1 MNGLSRT
8 LMTLTGLVLATGVS
22 ASALFDD
29 EAANLWMVGADGRVT
44 SYSYGQWIEDYQSLT
59 ETPSL
64 NGQFQALVNSLNNSS
79 TPMTDPQPGVSV
91 ISLDAADRTIGDS
104 DGPNRLRVIPADGA
118 FTGTIPV
125 RLQVEPSQLD
135 SGDRFLRWRLGTNAW
150 NERTLTTND
159 RDGIT
164 GGYVEQ
170 RLFLVRDGDYDLEVE
185 LRETS
190 FSGPIIENA
199 TRTYSLATDH
209 DDGERRDSDGDG
221 IPDLVEAELGLDPLD
236 ETDWTTESHIEGW
249 SVLDLWLRC
258 DQSDLSACAEPVD
271 TDKDGWTDK
280 DETWRGTNPSD
291 KTNFSL
297 QDPPPAD
304 SEALRQERQRYKEYP
319 AARRLYEI
327 EYTLGDT
334 AMGLTPDRLSTA
346 TLFGDA
352 AWRLEDLLTQ
362 EDLDRAG
369 LTATDVETTRLRSEA
384 EQRRAAGQ
392 WPQMR
397 LPAGDAAL
405 IRAGI
410 ATTVNEQTAR
420 DIDLLYLATRQDL
433 NPATFDPALAG
444 DWQTVA
450 DWKAA
455 YTQWLQDELVQPVTP
470 TFTEAETLRLLVLE
484 QLLAQEGQLAD
495 GQPLQRLGQP
505 ASLSWIREFNTDL
518 DARYADRSIQDV
530 IDALQTA
537 LAPDGDLATDAS
549 QMQTWLNAVP
559 GGRDSSAWLR
569 AKLEFNQAGNDIG
582 CFISDDDWAMLNEE
596 GNEDLLQ
603 QFQDECPT
611 HHTGEDLATWQEESQ
626 NLRYRLRLMLLGD
639 PFANDPFTKIANDAS
654 LLDANADSDGD
665 TLSNVEEIAV
675 RAFRWHTLP
684 WSTDSDADTQADN
697 TDLCPLDPRNA
708 CTGTPSDNA
717 VYVGSDLTTAKP
729 HPDGQGQVLLSLELD
744 RPAERPIKI
753 TYQVLATSNDNAVA
767 GEDFVANSGEVWIQ
781 PGQTAEL
788 IPVTLLGGGSGDQFR
803 LEVQSVE
810 GAALDGPNH
819 TLIGLTPYAASAP
832 EAIVVASNLSV
843 VETQT
848 RDLDASPSFDP
859 EGGSLSFD
867 WQQTSGPAA
876 TLNAGAQPAF
886 QTLTAPNLV
895 ANDTVTVDVTVTNS
909 QALSDT
915 AQIQV
920 LVLADDDTPTL
931 LGTPT
936 YSLQRGD
943 VLSIPHSE
951 LLDDVSDP
959 ENQSLTLDAVSGQPD
974 GAMAMLTATDLVI
987 DTRIITVEAMGT
999 QTVANNSLVPWMAEG
1014 FAFFTQSDATNEDRL
1029 WGWRPDSGT
1038 QLLHTAA
1045 TDADLRKLSYDSAT
1059 QTLVFAEQST
1069 TEHKVHW
1076 FEADNTLTTATLATD
1091 YSSTYARHTNP
1102 FNGDLFVCHPT
1113 DNMWLAIDRA
1123 TGTPTSLD
1131 AGCDTFADYMINTTD
1146 RVCLEGTSDL
1156 MCTAPESTTS
1166 TVIPAFSLTGYTL
1179 ESVKALGDQVI
1190 FMVENTGTSETELWR
1205 LDPATG
1211 AQQLRTWSG
1220 TGLGY
1225 ALNTEGTQLVA
1236 GIGDGTGLEV
1246 LTWDPTGGLNVWGS
1260 GFYSTSGETYTWLDP
1275 IVEHG
1280 GVYYWSVKTGTDTW
1294 DIVALDEATTSLDPV
1309 LNLDRTTSPVADAS
1323 GFRLDDSPRGLILG
1337 TSYGDGQCQWQRLA
1351 SDGDLAAAHVTDA
1364 SCGDRIANDNRE
1376 AHREPAYSDSRYV
1389 VVRDVDFTGTTQAIV
1404 DVSDPGGNTL
1414 ALPIELTIT
1423 EAQ

>member
-1 MNGLSRT
+1 MNGLSRS
-8 LMTLTGLVLATGVS
+8 LSTLTGLFLAAGIS

-29 EAANLWMVGADGRVT
+29 EAANLWMVDTDSGRVT

-64 NGQFQALVNSLNNSS
+64 GGQFQALVNSLNNSS

-91 ISLDAADRTIGDS
+91 ISLDAADQTIGES

-118 FTGTIPV
+118 FTDTIGV
-125 RLQVEPSQLD
+125 RLQVEPDQLD

-150 NERTLTTND
+150 NERTLTTDD

-170 RLFLVRDGDYDLEVE
+170 RLFLVRDGQYDLEVE
-185 LRETS
+185 LRKTS
-190 FSGPIIENA
+190 FSGPIIEGA
-199 TRTYSLATDH
+199 TRTYSLVTDH
-209 DDGERRDSDGDG
+209 EDGEQRDSDGDG

-258 DQSDLSACAEPVD
+258 DQSDLASCSEPVD
-271 TDKDGWTDK
+271 TDQDGWTDK

-304 SEALRQERQRYKEYP
+304 SEALRQERQRYKEFP

-362 EDLDRAG
+362 DDLDRAG
-369 LTATDVETTRLRSEA
+369 LSTIDVESTLLLSEA
-384 EQRRAAGQ
+384 EQRRQAGQ
-392 WPQMR
+392 WPLMR

-405 IRAGI
+405 IRASV
-410 ATTVNEQTAR
+410 ASTVNEQTAR
-420 DIDLLYLATRQDL
+420 DIDLLYLATQPDL
-433 NPATFDPALAG
+433 NPASFDPALAG
-444 DWQTVA
+444 NWQTVA

-455 YTQWLQDELVQPVTP
+455 YLQWLQDELVQPVTP
-470 TFTEAETLRLLVLE
+470 EFTESETLTLLVLE
-484 QLLAQEGQLAD
+484 QLLAEEGQLAD
-495 GQPLQRLGQP
+495 GQPLQRLGQA
-505 ASLSWIREFNTDL
+505 ASLSWVRDFNNDL
-518 DARYADRSIQDV
+518 DSRYAGHSVHTV
-530 IDALQTA
+530 IGALQSA
-537 LAPDGDLATDAS
+537 LVADGELATEAS
-549 QMQTWLNAVP
+549 QIQTWLNKIP
-559 GGRDSSAWLR
+559 GGRDSSAWLQ
-569 AKLEFNQAGNDIG
+569 AKLEFNQAGTDIG
-582 CFISDDDWAMLNEE
+582 CFISDDDWAMLNEA

-611 HHTGEDLATWQEESQ
+611 HHTGSELATWQEQSQ
-626 NLRYRLRLMLLGD
+626 NLRYRLRLMLLGY
-639 PFANDPFTKIANDAS
+639 ALTEVGNDAT
-654 LLDANADSDGD
+654 LLEANTDSDGD

-684 WSTDSDADTQADN
+684 WSTDSDADTLADN

-729 HPDGQGQVLLSLELD
+729 HPDDQGQVLLSLELD

-753 TYQVLATSNDNAVA
+753 TYQVLATSDDNAVA
-767 GEDFVANSGEVWIQ
+767 GEDFIADSGEVWIQ
-781 PGQTAEL
+781 PGQTAVL
-788 IPVTLLGGGSGDQFR
+788 VLVTVLGGGSGDQFR

-810 GAALDGPNH
+810 GAALDGPDH
-819 TLIGLTPYAASAP
+819 TLIGLSPYQASAP

-843 VETQT
+843 VETQSRT
-848 RDLDASPSFDP
+848 LDASPSFDP
-859 EGGSLSFD
+859 QGGSLSFD
-867 WQQTSGPAA
+867 WLQTSGPAA
-876 TLNAGAQPAF
+876 TLSAGAGPAF

-895 ANDTVTVDVTVTNS
+895 ANDTVTVDVTVTND

-920 LVLADDDTPTL
+920 LVLADDDTPVL

-943 VLSIPHSE
+943 VLSIPHSD

-959 ENQSLTLDAVSGQPD
+959 ENQSLTLDTVSGQPE
-974 GAMAMLTATDLVI
+974 GAMATLTATDLVI
-987 DTRIITVEAMGT
+987 DTRIITVEAMGS
-999 QTVANNSLVPWMAEG
+999 QTVANGTLVPWMTEG
-1014 FAFFTQSDATNEDRL
+1014 FAFITESDATNEDRL
-1029 WGWRPDSGT
+1029 WGWRPDIGPA
-1038 QLLHTAA
+1038 LLHTAA
-1045 TDADLRKLSYDSAT
+1045 TDASLSKLSYDSAT

-1069 TEHKVHW
+1069 TAHELHW
-1076 FEADNTLTTATLATD
+1076 YESDNTLTTATLATD
-1091 YSSTYARHTNP
+1091 FSSTYARHTNP
-1102 FNGDLFVCHPT
+1102 FNGDLYMCHPT
-1113 DNMWLAIDRA
+1113 DNLWLAIDRA
-1123 TGTPTSLD
+1123 TQTLTGQDT
-1131 AGCDTFADYMINTTD
+1131 GCDSFADHMINTTD
-1146 RVCLEGTSDL
+1146 RVCLESSTDI
-1156 MCTAPESTTS
+1156 MCTAPGSSTS
-1166 TVIPAFSLTGYTL
+1166 TLAPAFNLTGYTL
-1179 ESVKALGDQVI
+1179 ESMQALGDQVI
-1190 FMVENTGTSETELWR
+1190 IMLENTGTSETELWR

-1211 AQQLRTWSG
+1211 SELLRSWTG
-1220 TGLGY
+1220 TGLGHT
-1225 ALNTEGTQLVA
+1225 LNTDGDQLVA

-1246 LTWDPTGGLNVWGS
+1246 LTWDPTSGLNVWGS
-1260 GFYSTSGETYTWLDP
+1260 NFYSTTGESYTWLDP
-1275 IVEHG
+1275 IVEHS
-1280 GVYYWSVKTGTDTW
+1280 GVYYWPVKTGTDTW
-1294 DIVALDEATTSLDPV
+1294 DIVALDEATSSLDPI
-1309 LNLDRTTSPVADAS
+1309 LNLDRTTSPVPDAA
-1323 GFRLDDSPRGLILG
+1323 GFRLDDSPGGLILG

-1351 SDGDLAAAHVTDA
+1351 TDGDLAAAHVTDA
-1364 SCGDRIANDNRE
+1364 ACNDRIANDVRE
-1376 AHREPAYSDSRYV
+1376 AHRAPAYSDSRYV
-1389 VVRDVDFTGTTQAIV
+1389 AVRDEDFTGTTQATV
-1404 DVSDPGGNTL
+1404 NVSDPGGNTL

-1423 EAQ
+1423 EAP